1 MLHATNVFD
10 EKGREDK
17 RREVKRGE
25 EEVREG
31 KM

>member
-1 MLHATNVFD
+1 MSLTRRE
-10 EKGREDK
+10 EKIREGK
-17 RREVKRGE
+17 GREVKRGE